1 MRESDFPVSAPPA
14 ICHFPPI
21 RSSLFC
27 GFPIRVYSF
36 HSWSFLSIS
45 PISWFLNILTLAD
58 PLQALSAYSVY
69 SVVPLFVSIRFIRG
83 HFRVFRLFRGFS
95 TSSHWQSRYRHFL
108 RILWFPLTA
117 SFCRPTSHR
126 IKKRHLTMRDAV
138 SERRFKLLIQQQELL
153 LPQQE
158 RR

>member
-1 MRESDFPVSAPPA
+1 MRESNFPVSAPPA
-14 ICHFPPI
+14 ICHRYVVP
-21 RSSLFC
+21 
-27 GFPIRVYSF
+27 
-36 HSWSFLSIS
+36 
-45 PISWFLNILTLAD
+45 
-58 PLQALSAYSVY
+58 Y
-69 SVVPLFVSIRFIRG
+69 SVVPPFVSIRFIRG

-108 RILWFPLTA
+108 RILWFSLTA

-158 RR
+158 QPSPIRGRTFLQRRHVFRLT